1 MNYLWEEFNIKTFP
15 AETIVFRDGVYQPE
29 LSTLPNSSKIEK
41 GYDLPIHIIYVGEIS
56 GKKDIHFE
64 MSAPNQQVFL
74 SLKVANKTPAFLT
87 VFIKNAGKNS
97 DFRGKFLV
105 QNFSDLS
112 VKQTAQHVAK
122 NTGIFLE
129 NKIVAHSGTDTKLFG
144 VAKIEPGC
152 DMCGS
157 NIGFAVLAAPD
168 AKVQFSP
175 DQRISASPE
184 TAGHSAFIWRAT
196 PPLIQYLG
204 STGLSADEI
213 KKVLEEAFTN
223 DSF

>member
-29 LSTLPNSSKIEK
+29 LSTLPNNSRLED
-41 GYDLPIHIIYVGEIS
+41 GYDLPIHIVYVGEIS
-56 GKKDIHFE
+56 DKKDLKFE
-64 MSAPNQQVFL
+64 LSAPNQQVFFTA
-74 SLKVANKTPAFLT
+74 KIINKTPAFLN
-87 VFIKNAGKNS
+87 VFIKNTGKNS
-97 DFRGKFLV
+97 DFRGKILA
-105 QNFSDLS
+105 QNFSSLS
-112 VKQTAQHVAK
+112 IKETAQHFSK

-129 NKIVAHSGTDTKLFG
+129 NKIVAHAGTETKMFG
-144 VAKIEPGC
+144 LAEIEPGC

-157 NIGFAVLAAPD
+157 DIGFAALAAPD
-168 AKVQFSP
+168 AKIQFSP
-175 DQRISASPE
+175 DQRISAVPD

-196 PPLIQYLG
+196 PPQVQFLQ
-204 STGLSADEI
+204 SAGLSAQEI